1 MPVFFPFYRQRD
13 GMDCG
18 PACLMMTAA
27 AYGRR
32 YSLPYLREQSYL
44 SKDGVSAK
52 GIMEAAEA
60 IGFRAMTVKVPFDA
74 GEKAASLLEAPKP
87 CIAHWNQNHFVVV
100 YRSNKHFVWIADP
113 AAGKFKIPRAN
124 FEKSWNSDADKG
136 ILILLEPT
144 PAFYQQDAPAS
155 VSAIRF
161 SIIKDYLRPFH
172 PLLVQLIIGMI
183 LGSVLQLIFPF
194 LTQSVVDF
202 GIENRNLGFIYVIL
216 TAQLMLFFSQM
227 VVHFLQNRILLFIG
241 SRINVAMINDFL
253 AKLMRLPLGF
263 FDTKMVGDLMQ
274 RIGDQSRIEIFL
286 THSAISVLFAGI
298 NLVVFSL
305 VLFVYNTLI
314 FIIFGCAACLYIGWI
329 FFFLR
334 KRKEIDYLRFQQ
346 ASENNSTLIELIQG
360 MQEIKLQGSERK
372 RRWIWAGIQAKLFR
386 ISFQSLNLSQ
396 WQEAGAGFI
405 NQSKNILISFLA
417 AKAVLDGDMTLGM
430 MLAIMYMIGQ
440 LDAPLQQFIA
450 FIRAAQDARIS
461 LERLGE
467 VQDQPDEDAAFGPSF
482 SGSGGSDTDEI
493 PGPEHNGN
501 HSYAPQA
508 PGVPGQAFFPR
519 NADFHLEN
527 VSFRYNKLTND
538 VLKDVT
544 LTIPHGKV
552 TAIVGASGSGKTT
565 LIKLLLGFY
574 QPTSGSIRLGNTLLN
589 QITPSAWRKRCGV
602 VMQDGYIFSD
612 TIANNITESDEY
624 PDPEKLLKAVEIAN
638 IREYIESLPL
648 GYNTMIGARGNGISQ
663 GQRQRLLIARAVYK
677 NPDFLFFDEATNAL
691 DANNERV
698 IVENLETFY
707 QNKTVV
713 IVAHRLSTV
722 RHADQVIVLEKG
734 KIVEAGSHDKLVYER
749 GAYYNLVRNQ
759 LELGA

>member
-1 MPVFFPFYRQRD
+1 
-13 GMDCG
+13 MDCG

-124 FEKSWNSDADKG
+124 FEKSWNSDAGKG
-136 ILILLEPT
+136 ILILLEPS
-144 PAFYQQDAPAS
+144 PAFYQQDAPAP

-172 PLLVQLIIGMI
+172 PLLVQLILGMI

-202 GIENRNLGFIYVIL
+202 GIENRNLGFIYIIL

-227 VVHFLQNRILLFIG
+227 VVHFLQNRILLYIG

-274 RIGDQSRIEIFL
+274 RIGDQSRIETFL

-314 FIIFGCAACLYIGWI
+314 FTIFGIAACLYIGWI

-467 VQDQPDEDAAFGPSF
+467 VQDQPDEDAASGSSF
-482 SGSGGSDTDEI
+482 SGGSWSDTDEI

-501 HSYAPQA
+501 HSYAPRA
-508 PGVPGQAFFPR
+508 LGVPGQAFLPR

-527 VSFRYNKLTND
+527 VSFRYNRLTND
-538 VLKDVT
+538 VLNDVS

-698 IVENLETFY
+698 IVENLENFY